1 MIIKNDFFIGI
12 MNRTFVLCVLLI
24 LFALPASGNTF
35 EVKNDNGEI
44 SVNVDNVNI
53 EEVFNEIAQKFNIKV
68 KIYPEMKKIKLSAHF
83 QGLSLEK
90 GIKTLVRENHAFYY
104 DNQKLT
110 RVYVLNKGK
119 DFNERNF
126 LLDQYFRREFFSMD
140 QLKKLLLNN
149 IQQKNS
155 KADLIDVISHENIKG
170 DLLSYLFLF
179 YLGEGLPPTSEQIK
193 SQVKDAW
200 EHKKDVLKKIREA
213 EKTKNF
219 QDVNFLY
226 QQLNEYKHLIRQNNN
241 YLSVEVSA
249 DYEHP
254 PIKSFYKGIPYDYA
268 MLPNAMDLLNEKNEA
283 IDSLQFTFE
292 RTFKLSL
299 QAIGFEFKDKNNQR
313 YYVDVLNK
321 TVFTQWREKN
331 KTQNTHVPTDNHKRI
346 EEQWMQLIGY

>member
-1 MIIKNDFFIGI
+1 MIIKNGFII
-12 MNRTFVLCVLLI
+12 SKMNRTFVLCLLLI
-24 LFALPASGNTF
+24 SFALPALGNTF
-35 EVKNDNGEI
+35 EVKNDNGEL
-44 SVNVDNVNI
+44 SVNADSINI
-53 EEVFNEIAQKFNIKV
+53 EKIFNEIAQKFDIKV
-68 KIYPEMKKIKLSAHF
+68 KIYPEMKKVKLSAHF

-90 GIKTLVRENHAFYY
+90 GISTLVKGNHAFYY

-110 RVYVLNKGK
+110 RVYILNKGK
-119 DFNERNF
+119 NFIERNSLLEQF
-126 LLDQYFRREFFSMD
+126 LRGEFFSMD
-140 QLKKLLLNN
+140 QLKSLVLSN
-149 IQQKNS
+149 IKKKNS
-155 KADLIDVISHENIKG
+155 VADLIDVISHENIKG

-200 EHKKDVLKKIREA
+200 GNKKVVLEKIHEA
-213 EKTKNF
+213 EKANNF
-219 QDVNFLY
+219 QDVNSLY
-226 QQLNEYKHLIRQNNN
+226 DQLNEYKHLMRQNNN

-268 MLPNAMDLLNEKNEA
+268 MLPNAMDLLDEKNVSM
-283 IDSLQFTFE
+283 DSLIFE

-321 TVFTQWREKN
+321 MVFTQWREKN
-331 KTQNTHVPTDNHKRI
+331 KTQSTVLPTNNHKRI
-346 EEQWMQLIGY
+346 EEQWIQLIGY